1 MDMYN
6 RKIIEK
12 MSWKTTGIKND
23 ARSDP
28 RIGIIKMF
36 ENSKE
41 KVPIY
46 VDFENMIR
54 YHFGIFS
61 FTGGGK
67 SCLLSNLLRRI
78 LYHTSETKIVIFD
91 ISSEYPFLL
100 MDVFA
105 DPNISSKII
114 TESPIKN
121 IDEFYISVV
130 KPREFEENEKVK
142 DGLGKIYEKDKVT
155 HFVKPQSE
163 IPRFSSI
170 LDDLQAQKKES
181 AGKRH
186 YIDAIDEIHSGVLN
200 YMESK
205 RTRRIKFHR

>member
-1 MDMYN
+1 MMPEV
-6 RKIIEK
+6 IL
-12 MSWKTTGIKND
+12 
-23 ARSDP
+23 

-114 TESPIKN
+114 MESPIKN
-121 IDEFYISVV
+121 VDEFYVSVV
-130 KPREFEENEKVK
+130 KPREFEEE
-142 DGLGKIYEKDKVT
+142 
-155 HFVKPQSE
+155 
-163 IPRFSSI
+163 
-170 LDDLQAQKKES
+170 
-181 AGKRH
+181 
-186 YIDAIDEIHSGVLN
+186 
-200 YMESK
+200 
-205 RTRRIKFHR
+205 